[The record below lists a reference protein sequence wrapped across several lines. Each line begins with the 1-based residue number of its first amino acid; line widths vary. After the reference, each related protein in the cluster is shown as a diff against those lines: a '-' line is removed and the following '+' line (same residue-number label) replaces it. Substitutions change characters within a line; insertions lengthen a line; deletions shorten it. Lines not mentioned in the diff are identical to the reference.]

1 MSVFERSYP
10 QRDRKSRILDST
22 SQFLKST
29 FESDAARAIKDSTL
43 LKVVFIWVPLIGLIV
58 TILFGLGG
66 FFLNLKNVFIQQ
78 EQIAKITR
86 DVGRLDIGLS
96 DVDRNVRDNREGLS
110 TVGRDLSAEAALL
123 QGLVENN
130 RALISNQ
137 ARARELDQS
146 RTQINLDQVQTRI
159 QGVDDALRELVRE
172 LTDAVVRINTT
183 QAEMGVL
190 RQADLTIGQK
200 TDRQA
205 DQFTVQA
212 GRLEDIEEGV
222 AGVTARLRGVYFLHQ
237 RFEPSPVQNRF
248 SVV

>member
-200 TDRQA
+200 IDRQA
-205 DQFTVQA
+205 DQFTVEA

-222 AGVTARLRGVYFLHQ
+222 AGVTARLEAFGVKLQ
-237 RFEPSPVQNRF
+237 EV
-248 SVV
+248 